1 MIKRSIHTR
10 EFTLLMA
17 LLMSVVAISIDALL
31 PALGLLGKE
40 LGVTNA
46 NQTQL
51 VIGFIFGGMALGELI
66 AGPLSDAIGR
76 KPVLYIGLGFYLVGS
91 ICCYW
96 ANDFDF
102 LLIGRFIQGFGG
114 ASPYVTVMSV
124 VRDKYKGRD
133 MARIMSLVM
142 MIFILAPAIAPSLG
156 QAVLHFAGWR
166 AIFLFYIVYSI
177 TIGLWIALR
186 LDETLPVA
194 QRMPMQW
201 RAFAHGFRTVI
212 SNRSTFIYM
221 IASGLC
227 FASLIAYISAS
238 PQIFQIQFGV
248 GEKFPLYFGGLALV
262 LGGRFI
268 FFVRINVR
276 QFECNRDGADGR
288 SGGHGFSHYRRGFL
302 RDFNGARD
310 HHWTVL

>member
-156 QAVLHFAGWR
+156 QA
-166 AIFLFYIVYSI
+166 
-177 TIGLWIALR
+177 ALLIHR
-186 LDETLPVA
+186 P
-194 QRMPMQW
+194 
-201 RAFAHGFRTVI
+201 
-212 SNRSTFIYM
+212 STFSSPDGPPFWAAIPAHPAVYWPVFALTVA
-221 IASGLC
+221 ISIVASQAL
-227 FASLIAYISAS
+227 ISAAFS
-238 PQIFQIQFGV
+238 IVKQGQSGFMPRLQVVHTSKHHEGQIYI
-248 GEKFPLYFGGLALV
+248 PA
-262 LGGRFI
+262 I
-268 FFVRINVR
+268 NWVRV
-276 QFECNRDGADGR
+276 
-288 SGGHGFSHYRRGFL
+288 
-302 RDFNGARD
+302 
-310 HHWTVL
+310 